1 MTLDNELSQIETAV
15 SECEKGIQDGTLN
28 ADAIVSQIHN
38 IAGQEAQ
45 NAKCGEAIALLV
57 GKLDQ
62 LKLVRLKE
70 LKNQHPNDPRLN
82 ALGRRA
88 VNSYLAV
95 SGVMASLS
103 EMLTAP
109 EMRPTVQ
116 AQNREAR
123 EGFERIFGTFFQ

>member
-1 MTLDNELSQIETAV
+1 MSLDNELSQIEAV
-15 SECEKGIQDGTLN
+15 VNGCEKELRAGTLN
-28 ADAIVSQIHN
+28 ADAIVSQIRSV
-38 IAGQEAQ
+38 AGQEAQ
-45 NAKCGEAIALLV
+45 IAKCGEAIASLV

-70 LKNQHPNDPRLN
+70 LTKQYPNDVRIN

-88 VNSYLAV
+88 VKSYLAV

-103 EMLTAP
+103 EMLTPP

-123 EGFERIFGTFFQ
+123 EGFERIFGGIFQ

>member
-1 MTLDNELSQIETAV
+1 MTLDNELSQIDAV
-15 SECEKGIQDGTLN
+15 VNECEKGIQDGTLN
-28 ADAIVSQIHN
+28 ADAIVSQIQSV
-38 IAGQEAQ
+38 AGQEAQ
-45 NAKCGEAIALLV
+45 IAKCGEAIALLV

-70 LKNQHPNDPRLN
+70 LKNQYPHDARLN
-82 ALGRRA
+82 AVGRKA

-103 EMLTAP
+103 EMLTPP

-123 EGFERIFGTFFQ
+123 EGFERIFGGIFQ

>member
-1 MTLDNELSQIETAV
+1 MTLDNELFPIETAV

-28 ADAIVSQIHN
+28 ADTFVRQIRSV
-38 IAGQEAQ
+38 AGQEAQ
-45 NAKCGEAIALLV
+45 IAKCGEVIALLS
-57 GKLDQ
+57 GKLDR

-70 LKNQHPNDPRLN
+70 LKNQYPHDSRIN

-95 SGVMASLS
+95 SGVMAMVS
-103 EMLTAP
+103 EMLVSP

-123 EGFERIFGTFFQ
+123 EGFERIFGGFFQ

>member
-28 ADAIVSQIHN
+28 ADAIVNKIQS

-45 NAKCGEAIALLV
+45 IAKCGEAIASLV

-70 LKNQHPNDPRLN
+70 LKNQYPNDSRIN

-95 SGVMASLS
+95 SGVMASVS
-103 EMLTAP
+103 EMLTSP
-109 EMRPTVQ
+109 DRRPTVQ
-116 AQNREAR
+116 AQNRAAR
-123 EGFERIFGTFFQ
+123 EGFERIFGGFFQ